1 MRPHFTRISGDTLRT
16 EAAAGITTFLT
27 MAYII
32 FVNPALLS
40 AAGVP
45 FAGAATATAL
55 GAALLSILMGLV
67 SNRPLALAAGMGLNA
82 MVAFTII
89 GFQQA
94 NVPWQ
99 VGMAVVFVEGII
111 ITILVLTGL
120 REAIMHAIPLNLKR
134 AIGVGIGLFLTFIG
148 LDHGGLVVPEPNTIL
163 ALGDFRQPIVWVTL
177 SGLTAVMV
185 FLSLRLRGA
194 IMLGIFVAAAV
205 ALALGLVHLPKQWTA
220 PLDLSTIGAPFQT
233 VNGSLAVMQ
242 IWSPALLMALFA
254 LMMTDFFDTMGS
266 VVAVGQQA
274 GFLKPDGSVPG
285 IKRILLVDSFGATL
299 GGVFGCSSITT
310 YVESAAGVVQ
320 GGRTGLMPII
330 TGLLFV
336 AAAFFSPVIAMIGGG
351 VQIPN
356 SVHYAGFA
364 HGGFTVPASQFTVYP
379 ITAGALIVVGFLLV
393 NVVRDIEWNTFDEA
407 FPAFLTIIGIPLT
420 YSISNGIGMGFLSWL
435 LLKVINRQVREI
447 HPLMWAVCIA
457 FAVYFTLGS

>member
-1 MRPHFTRISGDTLRT
+1 MKNIFFVSRETFRAEVS
-16 EAAAGITTFLT
+16 AGFTTFLT

-45 FAGAATATAL
+45 FQGAATATAL
-55 GAALLSILMGLV
+55 GAAALSILMGIV

-99 VGMAVVFVEGII
+99 VGMAVVFVEGVI

-120 REAIMHAIPLNLKR
+120 RETIMHAIPLNLKR

-148 LDHGGLVVPEPNTIL
+148 LDHGGLVVPDPNTML
-163 ALGDFRQPIVWVTL
+163 ALGNFDQPYVWVTL
-177 SGLTAVMV
+177 SGLAAVML
-185 FLSLRLRGA
+185 FLSLRIRGA
-194 IMLGIFVAAAV
+194 IILGIIVSTLVALMLGLIK
-205 ALALGLVHLPKQWTA
+205 LPTNWIA

-233 VNGSLAVMQ
+233 VKGSMAIMQ
-242 IWSPALLMALFA
+242 IWSPVLLMALFA

-274 GFLKPDGSVPG
+274 GFLEPDGSVPG
-285 IKRILLVDSFGATL
+285 IRRILMVDSLGAVL

-310 YVESAAGVVQ
+310 YVESAAGVAQ
-320 GGRTGLMPII
+320 GGRTGLMPIV
-330 TGLLFV
+330 TGLLFIV
-336 AAAFFSPVIAMIGGG
+336 AAFFTPVIAMVGGG
-351 VQIPN
+351 IQVPFAT
-356 SVHYAGFA
+356 HYASYA
-364 HGGFTVPASQFTVYP
+364 QGGFTVPAGNFMQYP

-393 NVVRDIEWNTFDEA
+393 NVVREIDWDSFNEA

-420 YSISNGIGMGFLSWL
+420 YSISNGIGMGFISWL
-435 LLKVINRQVREI
+435 LLKVINRQTRD
-447 HPLMWAVCIA
+447 VCI
-457 FAVYFTLGS
+457 GSA